1 MVVVRSNK
9 FSRFT
14 IPQLTAFAATRHRI
28 TIPSKFKRKQDR
40 CEYVAAV
47 TLQRWFRGSIRAEN
61 TTDFISW
68 ESISGIPRSQ
78 LYQFL
83 EFPNHKRYLFLPK
96 SLYAYFLQTGKFQNP
111 FTRTEFDE
119 ADLFCLWRM
128 LRRGGGKADDAT
140 GDNPPPYRKL
150 HLEYRAIQ
158 QELAQQSQLEQTLNL
173 LSQEA
178 MAGLAVVWENP
189 APLPM
194 SYHLFYICE
203 TVVPVFISRAEEMRL
218 LSPQYVRSMV
228 RRVLGT
234 LQSQIAQLRMSARI
248 IDMNRRTLCVTCHDL
263 LQTYMHAAFRE

>member
-1 MVVVRSNK
+1 
-9 FSRFT
+9 
-14 IPQLTAFAATRHRI
+14 
-28 TIPSKFKRKQDR
+28 
-40 CEYVAAV
+40 
-47 TLQRWFRGSIRAEN
+47 
-61 TTDFISW
+61 
-68 ESISGIPRSQ
+68 
-78 LYQFL
+78 
-83 EFPNHKRYLFLPK
+83 
-96 SLYAYFLQTGKFQNP
+96 
-111 FTRTEFDE
+111 
-119 ADLFCLWRM
+119 
-128 LRRGGGKADDAT
+128 
-140 GDNPPPYRKL
+140 
-150 HLEYRAIQ
+150 
-158 QELAQQSQLEQTLNL
+158 
-173 LSQEA
+173 